1 MATLPSGEVFPHP
14 TVKQVIFQIRF
25 PKLFFLQS
33 KIGDLQLTLM
43 SRFPKSESVVQ
54 RALIMAQG
62 SSESLQ
68 ELLKDRPSDEDER
81 IWRFEDDQGVIIEV
95 KLDALTIVSSKH
107 TSYLHQPNSFRET
120 LTFVIDAFLKHAPLP
135 TIARVG
141 FRYVDECP
149 FPSLTNDCFH
159 RYFNSCLPVGRF
171 PVEQCSEMV
180 CRAVRKGV
188 EGSIR
193 YAEAIVVREEKNALL
208 IDMDAFAEGVSATA
222 ILTTADRLHAL
233 VRKEFEGTIKEP
245 VLSYMRTGVLAP

>member
-62 SSESLQ
+62 SSESIQ

-95 KLDALTIVSSKH
+95 KLDALTVVSSKH
-107 TSYLHQPNSFRET
+107 TSYLHQPYSFRDT
-120 LTFVIDAFLKHAPLP
+120 LTFVIEAFLKHAPLP

-149 FPSLTNDCFH
+149 FPSLTNDCFR
-159 RYFNSCLPVGRF
+159 RYFNTCLPVDRF
-171 PVEQCSEMV
+171 RVEHCTEMV
-180 CRAVRKGV
+180 CRSIRAGV
-188 EGSIR
+188 DGSIR
-193 YAEAIVVREEKNALL
+193 YAEAIVVRGTQNVLL
-208 IDMDAFAEGVSATA
+208 IDMDAFAEGVPATA
-222 ILTTADRLHAL
+222 IIATADKLHAV
-233 VRKEFEGTIKEP
+233 VRQEFEATIKEP
-245 VLSYMRTGVLAP
+245 VLAYMRKGVLEP

>member
-81 IWRFEDDQGVIIEV
+81 IWRFEDEQGVIIEV
-95 KLDALTIVSSKH
+95 KLDALTVVSSKH
-107 TSYLHQPNSFRET
+107 TSYLHQPNSFRDT

-149 FPSLTNDCFH
+149 FPSLTNDCFR
-159 RYFNSCLPVGRF
+159 RYFNTCLPVDRF
-171 PVEQCSEMV
+171 QVEQCTEMV
-180 CRAVRKGV
+180 CRSIRSGAD
-188 EGSIR
+188 GSIR
-193 YAEAIVVREEKNALL
+193 YAEAIVVRGTQNVLL
-208 IDMDAFAEGVSATA
+208 IDMDAFAEGVPATA
-222 ILTTADRLHAL
+222 IIGTADKLHDI
-233 VRKEFEGTIKEP
+233 VRQEFEATIKEP
-245 VLSYMRTGVLAP
+245 VLAYMRTGALEP